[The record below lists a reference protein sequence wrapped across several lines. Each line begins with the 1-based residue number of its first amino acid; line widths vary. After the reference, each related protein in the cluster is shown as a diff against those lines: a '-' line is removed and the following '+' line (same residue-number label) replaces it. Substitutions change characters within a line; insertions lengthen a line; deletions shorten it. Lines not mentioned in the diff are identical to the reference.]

1 MQKRSK
7 ICLTESCQTK
17 VALILQN
24 SNKLRVNVPNSK
36 NTRIDLYCRSSYA
49 GNYELVKSIVGTK
62 FRRSHVC
69 LHPQAGNRLGQLMVL
84 LKL

>member
-1 MQKRSK
+1 MQILPNEFYLLSCVISMQKRSK
-7 ICLTESCQTK
+7 IYLTESCQTK

-49 GNYELVKSIVGTK
+49 GN
-62 FRRSHVC
+62 
-69 LHPQAGNRLGQLMVL
+69 
-84 LKL
+84 